1 MSFYFLPESLSQED
15 LTIHLNRGMAKR
27 LHHCWAA
34 TLQEKFAKEERSI
47 QSMIEQGT
55 CYSGFFFLGFI
66 FCVEIL
72 INVDLNIVL
81 QMLGLHFR

>member
-34 TLQEKFAKEERSI
+34 TLQEKFAKEEQSI

-55 CYSGFFFLGFI
+55 CYSGFVFFF
-66 FCVEIL
+66 FWF
-72 INVDLNIVL
+72 
-81 QMLGLHFR
+81 HFLR